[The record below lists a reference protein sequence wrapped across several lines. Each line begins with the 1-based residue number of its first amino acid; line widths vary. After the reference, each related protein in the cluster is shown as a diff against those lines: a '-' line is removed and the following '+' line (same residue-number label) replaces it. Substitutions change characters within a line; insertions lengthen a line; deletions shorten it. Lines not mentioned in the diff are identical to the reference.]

1 MNAHVH
7 SFDYPDGP
15 GHRGVDTSIEAAEKM
30 APAAAAL
37 RVKILKAVAATG
49 QEGLTVLEG
58 CAQHGWDR
66 FGAQPRFTELKLA
79 HEIVDSGQRRRN
91 PSGVR
96 AIVRVV
102 PAAQACPETGG
113 QHNGDGTYPRLR
125 QPCQGDRG
133 TAARSAKQGHEQR
146 H

>member
-37 RVKILKAVAATG
+37 RVKILKAVAAAG
-49 QEGLTVLEG
+49 PDGLTILEG
-58 CAQHGWDR
+58 CAQQGWDR

-91 PSGVR
+91 PSGVSGTGIWKMTARSCPAKSMLPR
-96 AIVRVV
+96 AII
-102 PAAQACPETGG
+102 G
-113 QHNGDGTYPRLR
+113 
-125 QPCQGDRG
+125 
-133 TAARSAKQGHEQR
+133 
-146 H
+146 